1 MAPNKDKAREENVVE
16 EKATAPAPVKPI
28 VVESLYSAK
37 ELADNYKIFNTS
49 REIIVVALRQ
59 AKKETATVSE
69 ARAIIDKFKNK
80 EV

>member
-1 MAPNKDKAREENVVE
+1 MAPNKDKAKVAEN
-16 EKATAPAPVKPI
+16 TTTTPIKPI
-28 VVESLYSAK
+28 VVESVYSAK
-37 ELADNYKIFNTS
+37 ELADNYKVFNTS

-69 ARAIIDKFKNK
+69 AKAIIEKFKNK